1 MSIRMSKGGRLF
13 GIMAGLGGAAMSGGA
28 RLSWAYLSHG
38 YPSYAIELRDA
49 DRRAMLVLGLLV
61 ITGAACFI
69 TLGSRR
75 MRMAAGA
82 LVLLAS
88 GAGLVIAFTD
98 TPLLTGSEVRCSYF
112 HPCLQSVRE
121 EHAPVLAGLGAVVAA
136 GFGIVALLR
145 SGGEA
150 LATHAAGRPAA
161 VTSGAGPSGDLAT
174 PPERRMSDLSLLVW
188 IVVAVVIALVAAF
201 VVALLSICSDPTEWC

>member
-1 MSIRMSKGGRLF
+1 MSKGGRLF
-13 GIMAGLGGAAMSGGA
+13 GIMAGLGGAAMSGSA
-28 RLSWAYLSHG
+28 RLSWAYVSHG
-38 YPSYAIELRDA
+38 YPSYVIELRDA

-61 ITGAACFI
+61 ITGAACLI

-75 MRMAAGA
+75 MRMTAGA

-88 GAGLVIAFTD
+88 GAGLVIAFT
-98 TPLLTGSEVRCSYF
+98 TPLLTGSEVRCTYF

-121 EHAPVLAGLGAVVAA
+121 EHGPVLAGLGAVVAA
-136 GFGIVALLR
+136 CFGIVALLR

-150 LATHAAGRPAA
+150 LATHAAGRSPA

-174 PPERRMSDLSLLVW
+174 LPERRMSDLSLLVW

-201 VVALLSICSDPTEWC
+201 VVALSIICSDPAEWC